1 MLKVA
6 FFKIFPKCLEQRP
19 EADGPPPQEGRRAQA
34 GLRLQEEAR
43 GAGDRDGGVG
53 EEVC

>member
-1 MLKVA
+1 MLKIA

-19 EADGPPPQEGRRAQA
+19 EADGPPSQEGRGAQA